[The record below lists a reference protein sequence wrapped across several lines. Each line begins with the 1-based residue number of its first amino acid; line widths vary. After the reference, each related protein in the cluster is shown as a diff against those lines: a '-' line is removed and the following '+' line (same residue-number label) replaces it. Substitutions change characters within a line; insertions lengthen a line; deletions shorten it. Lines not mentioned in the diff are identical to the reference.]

1 MSKVPAISKA
11 KSLAASTSKTPTA
24 QVINMPRAN
33 TWRQLFEAV
42 IGYGDAI
49 LRNPT
54 SQNHRRINTNLG
66 NFKKKIS
73 TVPSGMSIV
82 VALGFKEDSNGS
94 MTLPTDVNLNVF
106 RARLIELKAALAGI
120 SKFAAKEMIMGKNS
134 RSKDHAKLPSGS
146 KKKILSK
153 TTKPSGKTSKKKG
166 KENKSKT
173 IHHVAQHAK
182 VLKVD
187 VLKQEVLQ
195 LKEQLA
201 SLAEPRDV
209 DTINRMNPNER
220 KKMEKSAGKIVLI

>member
-1 MSKVPAISKA
+1 
-11 KSLAASTSKTPTA
+11 
-24 QVINMPRAN
+24 
-33 TWRQLFEAV
+33 
-42 IGYGDAI
+42 
-49 LRNPT
+49 
-54 SQNHRRINTNLG
+54 
-66 NFKKKIS
+66 
-73 TVPSGMSIV
+73 
-82 VALGFKEDSNGS
+82 

-173 IHHVAQHAK
+173 IHHVAQHHEST
-182 VLKVD
+182 VKVD

-195 LKEQLA
+195 LNAL
-201 SLAEPRDV
+201 
-209 DTINRMNPNER
+209 
-220 KKMEKSAGKIVLI
+220 KIC